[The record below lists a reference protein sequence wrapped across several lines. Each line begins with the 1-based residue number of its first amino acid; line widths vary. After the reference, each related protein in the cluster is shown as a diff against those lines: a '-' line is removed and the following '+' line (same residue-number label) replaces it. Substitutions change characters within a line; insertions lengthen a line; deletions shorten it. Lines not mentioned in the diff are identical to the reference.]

1 MFGGAGMGGIM
12 RQAQMAQKRIED
24 AQKKVEALEVEGKAS
39 GGLVQVVVDG
49 KHRVKQVTLSPELK
63 TEDLDMIGDLMLAA
77 VNDAETALD
86 AEYGKILKE
95 ATGGMKLP
103 FNLGF

>member
-1 MFGGAGMGGIM
+1 ME
-12 RQAQMAQKRIED
+12 QAEWATSCARHRWPRGVLRKLRR
-24 AQKKVEALEVEGKAS
+24 S
-39 GGLVQVVVDG
+39 
-49 KHRVKQVTLSPELK
+49 KHRVKKVTLSPELK
-63 TEDLDMIGDLMLAA
+63 TEDLEMIGDLMLAA

-86 AEYGKILKE
+86 TESGKILKE

>member
-1 MFGGAGMGGIM
+1 M
-12 RQAQMAQKRIED
+12 
-24 AQKKVEALEVEGKAS
+24 KK
-39 GGLVQVVVDG
+39 
-49 KHRVKQVTLSPELK
+49 VTLSPELK

-86 AEYGKILKE
+86 AESGKILKE

>member
-49 KHRVKQVTLSPELK
+49 KHRVVTLSPELK

-86 AEYGKILKE
+86 AESGKILKE

>member
-1 MFGGAGMGGIM
+1 M
-12 RQAQMAQKRIED
+12 RLR
-24 AQKKVEALEVEGKAS
+24 KAS
-39 GGLVQVVVDG
+39 GSRQVVVDG
-49 KHRVKQVTLSPELK
+49 KHRVKKVTLSPELK
-63 TEDLDMIGDLMLAA
+63 TEDLEMIGDLMLAA

-86 AEYGKILKE
+86 TESGKILKE

>member
-1 MFGGAGMGGIM
+1 
-12 RQAQMAQKRIED
+12 
-24 AQKKVEALEVEGKAS
+24 
-39 GGLVQVVVDG
+39 
-49 KHRVKQVTLSPELK
+49 
-63 TEDLDMIGDLMLAA
+63 MLAA

-86 AEYGKILKE
+86 AESGKILKE